1 MSQVR
6 QNRNET
12 VDILRGV
19 AMLLVILQH
28 TMSGCTVGSENS
40 FLFQVA
46 WSVQM
51 PLFFLISGYV
61 TRYSKAITSAGDLWK
76 YIKKR
81 TCAYLLPWVVW
92 TFGVRGLVFGQT
104 GFFNIRNL
112 LWHMDSGYWF
122 LFSLWTISLIFGFSR
137 FLART
142 KQEIKETATI
152 AVTFACGMLVLAI
165 IGAAAGMSFLCIKL
179 TLYYMPF
186 FFLGYVYGQYGN
198 RIKPQIWEMTIAVSL
213 GIWLAVLTRVDLYTM
228 DETLMGIGI
237 RAISSLMGCIAVSGL
252 VSNAKAIPGGGD
264 ILKAVGQ
271 HSLEIYLV
279 HYLLL
284 NLVRR
289 EMVTYWGTLYAGVL
303 TAVNYLLTIA
313 LSLMIMKLLNSNA
326 ILRKV
331 LFGKG

>member
-1 MSQVR
+1 MV
-6 QNRNET
+6 
-12 VDILRGV
+12 
-19 AMLLVILQH
+19 
-28 TMSGCTVGSENS
+28 CTDTIV
-40 FLFQVA
+40 
-46 WSVQM
+46 
-51 PLFFLISGYV
+51 FLISGYV

-252 VSNAKAIPGGGD
+252 VSNAKAIPGGD

-331 LFGKG
+331 LFGKGWSG